1 MSALCRYNT
10 PKHVLTK
17 SVDLLDKNT
26 GREKNERGFQVFTFV
41 SPLLQVQAQVG
52 GAHRGVFVLRPVQY
66 KVHYL
71 FLPLLYCQNTIILKL
86 LNFLLIADVI
96 VTVEFEKGS
105 WYKTLTQFEIQTKKM
120 GE

>member
-17 SVDLLDKNT
+17 FVDLLDKNT

-96 VTVEFEKGS
+96 VTVEFGKGS
-105 WYKTLTQFEIQTKKM
+105 
-120 GE
+120 